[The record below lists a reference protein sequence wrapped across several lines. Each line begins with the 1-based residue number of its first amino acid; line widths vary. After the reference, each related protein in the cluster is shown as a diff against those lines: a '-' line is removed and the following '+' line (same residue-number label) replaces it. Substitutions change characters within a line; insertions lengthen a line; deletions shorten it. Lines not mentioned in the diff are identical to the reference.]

1 MSTVLAIQ
9 SNDPALMQSFAND
22 LQAVFQQAGMSE
34 EVSVETC
41 TDNNDVVKGGDLTT
55 LLTVAVGTGGALTV
69 LLSKDGILDSFA
81 RLLEKYLESRK
92 LSVSYKKTQGEHSES
107 IDISGSAREIKDVL
121 QTLKD

>member
-1 MSTVLAIQ
+1 MNTTLEIQ
-9 SNDPALMQSFAND
+9 TNDPALMQSFTND
-22 LQAVFQQAGMSE
+22 LQALFTQAAISE
-34 EVSVETC
+34 AVSVETR
-41 TDNNDVVKGGDLTT
+41 TDNMDVAKGGDLTT